1 MVGLPQE
8 PHLQQRRTE
17 TAAGDAAAGG
27 SGREAAG
34 HGAAGAAG
42 GRWPLSP
49 ARRPGPHESFCSAVT
64 DVLRGSLN
72 HAVRAGK
79 SAHTKDASFA
89 TWRREK
95 RPPGY
100 SVLAGRCRAKGASP
114 GCGPRE
120 GTGREGAS
128 GQRAAPGDTPAGG
141 RPAVGRRPN
150 LLPRPVT
157 RPRRQHAGL
166 SAVGLGPGGEE
177 GRVPRGRPSTACRG
191 ELGRGRGAAG
201 STMERARQ
209 AARRPLQNPEP
220 GRPAAAP
227 AAEVRGGDAE
237 RGQVGRERRP
247 RGQPRREGGGGA
259 SGGRARLTRQA
270 PPPPTALGKGHRK
283 GARPEASARRA
294 APFGPLRPLARL
306 SLQAREALATAA
318 RPARPLRRRPTRK
331 RRQGHTE
338 REDQGAAGRAA
349 RAIPLTS
356 AVARGLGPGAP
367 QNLPGWM

>member
-1 MVGLPQE
+1 MW
-8 PHLQQRRTE
+8 TE
-17 TAAGDAAAGG
+17 
-27 SGREAAG
+27 GRD
-34 HGAAGAAG
+34 
-42 GRWPLSP
+42 
-49 ARRPGPHESFCSAVT
+49 RP
-64 DVLRGSLN
+64 
-72 HAVRAGK
+72 
-79 SAHTKDASFA
+79 
-89 TWRREK
+89 
-95 RPPGY
+95 
-100 SVLAGRCRAKGASP
+100 
-114 GCGPRE
+114 
-120 GTGREGAS
+120 REGAS

-294 APFGPLRPLARL
+294 APFSPLRPSSAPFGPSLACL
-306 SLQAREALATAA
+306 SKRGKHWRQPRAPPAHCDAA
-318 RPARPLRRRPTRK
+318 PL
-331 RRQGHTE
+331 E
-338 REDQGAAGRAA
+338 
-349 RAIPLTS
+349 S
-356 AVARGLGPGAP
+356 AVRATRSARTRGLRGEQPGRYPSQAPSRVVSAPGLPKTCQAGCDHPCVLRGVAAHRDPFVFSGLGKALSDAQTRALCVRSGARSGTQPCPGEQRRGPP
-367 QNLPGWM
+367 RRH

>member
-1 MVGLPQE
+1 MW
-8 PHLQQRRTE
+8 TE
-17 TAAGDAAAGG
+17 
-27 SGREAAG
+27 GRD
-34 HGAAGAAG
+34 
-42 GRWPLSP
+42 
-49 ARRPGPHESFCSAVT
+49 RP
-64 DVLRGSLN
+64 
-72 HAVRAGK
+72 
-79 SAHTKDASFA
+79 
-89 TWRREK
+89 
-95 RPPGY
+95 
-100 SVLAGRCRAKGASP
+100 
-114 GCGPRE
+114 
-120 GTGREGAS
+120 REGAS

-166 SAVGLGPGGEE
+166 SAVGLGPRGEE

-270 PPPPTALGKGHRK
+270 PPPPRPWGRATGKALGRRPRR
-283 GARPEASARRA
+283 GARPPS

-367 QNLPGWM
+367 QNLLGWM

>member
-1 MVGLPQE
+1 M
-8 PHLQQRRTE
+8 
-17 TAAGDAAAGG
+17 
-27 SGREAAG
+27 
-34 HGAAGAAG
+34 
-42 GRWPLSP
+42 
-49 ARRPGPHESFCSAVT
+49 
-64 DVLRGSLN
+64 
-72 HAVRAGK
+72 
-79 SAHTKDASFA
+79 
-89 TWRREK
+89 
-95 RPPGY
+95 
-100 SVLAGRCRAKGASP
+100 
-114 GCGPRE
+114 
-120 GTGREGAS
+120 
-128 GQRAAPGDTPAGG
+128 
-141 RPAVGRRPN
+141 
-150 LLPRPVT
+150 
-157 RPRRQHAGL
+157 
-166 SAVGLGPGGEE
+166 
-177 GRVPRGRPSTACRG
+177 PRGRPSTVCRG

-247 RGQPRREGGGGA
+247 PARSAAEGGRRRGFQGSRAVNAAGAPAPPALGQSHSRPRR
-259 SGGRARLTRQA
+259 
-270 PPPPTALGKGHRK
+270 
-283 GARPEASARRA
+283 GARPPS

-318 RPARPLRRRPTRK
+318 RPACPLRRGPTRK

>member
-1 MVGLPQE
+1 MW
-8 PHLQQRRTE
+8 TE
-17 TAAGDAAAGG
+17 
-27 SGREAAG
+27 GRD
-34 HGAAGAAG
+34 
-42 GRWPLSP
+42 
-49 ARRPGPHESFCSAVT
+49 RP
-64 DVLRGSLN
+64 
-72 HAVRAGK
+72 
-79 SAHTKDASFA
+79 
-89 TWRREK
+89 
-95 RPPGY
+95 
-100 SVLAGRCRAKGASP
+100 
-114 GCGPRE
+114 
-120 GTGREGAS
+120 REGAS

-177 GRVPRGRPSTACRG
+177 GRVPRGRG

-270 PPPPTALGKGHRK
+270 PPPPRPWGRATGKALGPL
-283 GARPEASARRA
+283 RPPS
-294 APFGPLRPLARL
+294 APFGPSLACLSKRGKHWRQPRAPPAHCDAAPLESAVRATRSARGCGA
-306 SLQAREALATAA
+306 SS
-318 RPARPLRRRPTRK
+318 
-331 RRQGHTE
+331 
-338 REDQGAAGRAA
+338 QGAAGRAA